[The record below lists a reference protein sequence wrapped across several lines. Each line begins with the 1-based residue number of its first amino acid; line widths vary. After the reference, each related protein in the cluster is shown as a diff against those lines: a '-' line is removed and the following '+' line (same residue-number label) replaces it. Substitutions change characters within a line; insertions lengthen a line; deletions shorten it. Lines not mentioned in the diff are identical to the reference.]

1 MSATR
6 MKKFRRWWMLG
17 VGLLCGLAGAA
28 QASVTVYV
36 GEPFGK
42 FGTMMPTGHT
52 TIYLDRVCADG
63 PLKLRMCR
71 AGEPAGVAIARYDH
85 LGEVDWIATPVL
97 EFFYASED
105 PGAALSHTTPETV
118 MALRTAYRHE
128 ALGGLFP
135 DAVAGLAKNDEWVE
149 TVGVA
154 YDRRLWGYELA
165 TSEAQDEAL
174 VATMNGEANHHR
186 YHLRHANC
194 ADFAAGVL
202 NFYYPG
208 MVRDARVA
216 DFGILSPKEVA
227 RRVAAYGAAHP
238 EAGYRVVEVEQVPG
252 TLRRSRPVRFGSEM
266 FLTTKRY
273 AFTLAVI
280 QPEAVL
286 VALGAWLEDG
296 RWKIGR
302 GATVEDFGSFVAPS
316 MIAGVGTTDGLAF
329 DW

>member
-1 MSATR
+1 MATA
-6 MKKFRRWWMLG
+6 RRVPGWRWA
-17 VGLLCGLAGAA
+17 LLSVALTCGLGGPAR
-28 QASVTVYV
+28 ASVTAFV
-36 GEPFGK
+36 GEPFGR
-42 FGTMMPTGHT
+42 FGTMMPVGHT

-97 EFFYASED
+97 DFFYGSEE
-105 PGAALSHTTPETV
+105 PGAALSFATPEAVQT
-118 MALRTAYRHE
+118 LRTAYRHE

-135 DAVAGLAKNDEWVE
+135 DAVADLPKNNEWVE

-174 VATMNGEANHHR
+174 VAELNGEANHHR
-186 YHLRHANC
+186 YRLRHANC

-227 RRVAAYGAAHP
+227 RRVAAYGTVHP
-238 EAGYRVVEVEQVPG
+238 EAGYRVVEVDQVPG

-273 AFTLAVI
+273 VFTLAVI

-286 VALGAWLEDG
+286 VALGAWLGDG

-302 GATVEDFGSFVAPS
+302 GAVVEGFGSFVTAP
-316 MIAGVGTTDGLAF
+316 GGGLGEAAA
-329 DW
+329 WE